1 MHIRSLLSARR
12 PWLAWPVI
20 ALVLCAAQ
28 VRASEPAAPQPGYET
43 GLPAIQKINNELY
56 TALDAKKRG
65 QIQKEP
71 IVLEQITAPC
81 LAPAL
86 TPDGIGQTVEMSA
99 GFIALMNQ
107 FSHAKAIEEAE
118 KGFLK
123 KFAATL
129 SGQTGEKALTP
140 LAAEGTKV
148 WDADTM
154 NYQVGNFNQMA
165 GTLIAIDLAHHY
177 LGHYKKYAA
186 QLTGSTDRPVPINTL
201 LTEKEWR
208 EAVLKGARNALD
220 CGYGVDG
227 IRCVY
232 DTLGSMSERP
242 PWVACFIHP
251 KANVAKV
258 NSDLLRLE
266 KDFFLVGK

>member
-1 MHIRSLLSARR
+1 MHIRSSLPARR
-12 PWLAWPVI
+12 PWHALPVF

-28 VRASEPAAPQPGYET
+28 VRASEPTPQQPGYET

-71 IVLEQITAPC
+71 IVLEQLTTPC

-86 TPDGIGQTVEMSA
+86 TPDGSGQTVEFSA
-99 GFIALMNQ
+99 GFIALINQ

-129 SGQTGEKALTP
+129 AGQTGEKALTP
-140 LAAEGTKV
+140 LATEGTKF

-177 LGHYKKYAA
+177 LGHYKKYAPQLSASNA
-186 QLTGSTDRPVPINTL
+186 QPVPINSL

-242 PWVACFIHP
+242 PWVAYFIHP
-251 KANVAKV
+251 KANVSKI

>member
-1 MHIRSLLSARR
+1 MPIGLSRLAQSAFILAFSTA
-12 PWLAWPVI
+12 WLN
-20 ALVLCAAQ
+20 
-28 VRASEPAAPQPGYET
+28 ASELATPQPGYET
-43 GLPAIQKINNELY
+43 GVPAIQKINNELY
-56 TALDAKKRG
+56 TALDPKRRG

-71 IVLEQITAPC
+71 IVLEQVAAPL

-86 TPDGIGQTVEMSA
+86 TPDGSGQTVQLSA
-99 GFIALMNQ
+99 GFIALINQ
-107 FSHAKAIEEAE
+107 FSHAKAIEEAD

-129 SGQTGEKALTP
+129 SGQTGEKALSP
-140 LAAEGTKV
+140 LPVEGTNA

-154 NYQVGNFNQMA
+154 NSQAGNFNQMA

-186 QLTGSTDRPVPINTL
+186 QLTASNGQPVPINSL

-232 DTLGSMSERP
+232 DTLASMPNRP
-242 PWVACFIHP
+242 PWAAQFIHP

-258 NSDLLRLE
+258 NNELMRLE
-266 KDFFLVGK
+266 NDFFLVGK

>member
-1 MHIRSLLSARR
+1 MHTRPLLPIGLSRLARSVFTLALSAAC
-12 PWLAWPVI
+12 L
-20 ALVLCAAQ
+20 Q
-28 VRASEPAAPQPGYET
+28 ASEPATAPAVYET

-56 TALDAKKRG
+56 TALDPKKRG
-65 QIQKEP
+65 QIQAEP
-71 IVLEQITAPC
+71 IVLEQVAAPL

-86 TPDGIGQTVEMSA
+86 TSDGSGQTVELSA
-99 GFIALMNQ
+99 GFIALINQ
-107 FSHAKAIEEAE
+107 FSHAKAIEEAD

-129 SGQTGEKALTP
+129 SGQTGAQALTP
-140 LAAEGTKV
+140 LAVEGTNV

-154 NYQVGNFNQMA
+154 NSQAGNFNQMA

-177 LGHYKKYAA
+177 LGHYKKYAG
-186 QLTGSTDRPVPINTL
+186 QLTGGTGQPVPINSL

-242 PWVACFIHP
+242 AWIAYFIHP
-251 KANVAKV
+251 KANVTKV
-258 NSDLLRLE
+258 NSDLKRLE
-266 KDFFLVGK
+266 NDFFLVGK

>member
-1 MHIRSLLSARR
+1 MHKCPLMPARR
-12 PWLAWPVI
+12 SWLTWPIFVL
-20 ALVLCAAQ
+20 ALCAAQ
-28 VRASEPAAPQPGYET
+28 VRASEPATPQPGYET
-43 GLPAIQKINNELY
+43 GLPAIQKINSELF

-71 IVLEQITAPC
+71 IVLEQLAAPC

-86 TPDGIGQTVEMSA
+86 TPDGSGQTVELSA

-107 FSHAKAIEEAE
+107 FSHAKAIEEAD

-140 LAAEGTKV
+140 LLAEGTNV

-186 QLTGSTDRPVPINTL
+186 QLTGSNGQPVPINSL

-232 DTLGSMSERP
+232 DTLGLMPNRP
-242 PWVACFIHP
+242 SWVAYFIHP

>member
-1 MHIRSLLSARR
+1 MHTRPWMPVRLSLLARS
-12 PWLAWPVI
+12 VSI
-20 ALVLCAAQ
+20 LVLSTACLE
-28 VRASEPAAPQPGYET
+28 ASELATPQPGYET
-43 GLPAIQKINNELY
+43 GLAAIQKINNELY

-71 IVLEQITAPC
+71 IVLEQVAAPC

-86 TPDGIGQTVEMSA
+86 TADGSGQTVELSA
-99 GFIALMNQ
+99 GFITLMNQ
-107 FSHAKAIEEAE
+107 FSHAKAIEEAD

-123 KFAATL
+123 QFAAAL
-129 SGQTGEKALTP
+129 SVQTGEKALTP
-140 LAAEGTKV
+140 LAVERTNV

-154 NYQVGNFNQMA
+154 NSQAGNFNQMA

-186 QLTGSTDRPVPINTL
+186 QLTASNGQPVPINSL

-232 DTLGSMSERP
+232 DTLASMPNRP
-242 PWVACFIHP
+242 PWAAQFIHP
-251 KANVAKV
+251 KANVAKI
-258 NSDLLRLE
+258 NSDLMRLE
-266 KDFFLVGK
+266 NDFFLVGK

>member
-1 MHIRSLLSARR
+1 MHHRPLKSARV
-12 PWLAWPVI
+12 AGPV
-20 ALVLCAAQ
+20 LVLALALCTA
-28 VRASEPAAPQPGYET
+28 RASEPVAPQPDYET
-43 GLPAIQKINNELY
+43 GLAAILKINNELY

-71 IVLEQITAPC
+71 IVLEQVTAPC
-81 LAPAL
+81 LTPAL
-86 TPDGIGQTVEMSA
+86 TADGSGQTVELSA
-99 GFIALMNQ
+99 GFIALVNQ
-107 FSHAKAIEEAE
+107 LSHAKAIEEADQ
-118 KGFLK
+118 GFLK

-129 SGQTGEKALTP
+129 SVQTGEKSLAP
-140 LAAEGTKV
+140 LQAQGTNV

-154 NYQVGNFNQMA
+154 NSQAGNFNQMA

-177 LGHYKKYAA
+177 LGHYRKYAA
-186 QLTGSTDRPVPINTL
+186 QLTASNGRPVPINSL

-232 DTLGSMSERP
+232 DTLGSMPNRP
-242 PWVACFIHP
+242 PWAAYFIHP

-258 NSDLLRLE
+258 NSDLMRLE